1 MSTNGKVRLWA
12 EGLSKSFGEVVAL
25 ENADFNLRAGEIMAL
40 VGENGA
46 GKSTFVK
53 ILCGIYRRDSGAVW
67 VEGETVELGTSGR
80 AEKAGIA
87 VVQQELSVVPTLSV
101 AENTLLGQP
110 SERFLMSKRQMAKQA
125 QAYLE
130 TVELDVDPNRPAGEL
145 PLAEQQMLEIARVVS
160 RDAGIILLDEPTAA
174 LSDDD
179 IARVKKV
186 VLNLAADGR
195 SVVYIT
201 HRLGEVFDLADRV
214 TVFRD
219 GRSQE
224 PVDVA
229 GIDNEELIT
238 RMLGRPLVQ
247 MFPPRSGGVGDTV
260 LEIRDLETKGVNA
273 PVSLQVRKGEILG
286 LAGQLGSGISAILRG
301 VSGTQPVQSG
311 VIEVEGTPRE
321 MRTPA
326 EAQANGVAYCSGD
339 RKHDGFFS
347 SRRVT
352 ENFTAPGIKRIT
364 PMGFLRRR
372 TERQLS
378 STLASLVS
386 FDRGRLRHRVETLS
400 GGNQQKVTVGKW
412 LGVRP
417 MVLLIDEPTRGVDVG
432 ARAEIYRS
440 LRELADG
447 GLAVIFASSE
457 MHEIQGLADSV
468 VTFFRGRAVSSYR
481 ADEVDHP
488 TLIRDITR

>member
-1 MSTNGKVRLWA
+1 MSANGDIRLWA

-25 ENADFNLRAGEIMAL
+25 ENADFNLRSGEIMAL

-53 ILCGIYRRDSGAVW
+53 ILCGIYRRDSGVVS
-67 VEGETVELGTSGR
+67 VEGKTVDLGTTRR

-110 SERFLMSKRQMAKQA
+110 SARYLMSKRQMAKQA
-125 QAYLE
+125 QSYLD
-130 TVELDVDPNRPAGEL
+130 TVELDVDPNRLAGEL

-160 RDAGIILLDEPTAA
+160 RDAGVILLDEPTAA

-179 IARVKKV
+179 IVRVKKV

-219 GRSQE
+219 GRSQD
-224 PVDVA
+224 PANVA
-229 GIDNEELIT
+229 DIDNEELIT

-247 MFPPRSGGVGDTV
+247 MFPPRSAGIGDPI
-260 LEIRDLETKGVNA
+260 LEIFDLQTEGVNE
-273 PVSLQVRKGEILG
+273 PICLSVRKGEILG

-301 VSGTQPVQSG
+301 ASGTQPVHSG
-311 VIEVEGTPRE
+311 VITVDGEERE
-321 MRTPA
+321 MRSPA
-326 EAQANGVAYCSGD
+326 EALANGVAYCSGD

-352 ENFTAPGIKRIT
+352 ENFTAPGIKQVT
-364 PMGFLRRR
+364 PMGFLNRRS
-372 TERQLS
+372 ERQFS

-412 LGVRP
+412 LGARP
-417 MVLLIDEPTRGVDVG
+417 QVLLIDEPTRGVDVG

-440 LRELADG
+440 VRELADG

-457 MHEIQGLADSV
+457 MHEIQGLSDSII
-468 VTFFRGRAVSSYR
+468 TFFRGRAVASYR
-481 ADEVDHP
+481 ADEVDHAA
-488 TLIRDITR
+488 LIRDITR

>member
-1 MSTNGKVRLWA
+1 MSANGDIRLWA

-25 ENADFNLRAGEIMAL
+25 ENADFNLRSGEIMAL

-53 ILCGIYRRDSGAVW
+53 ILCGIYRRDSGVVS
-67 VEGETVELGTSGR
+67 VEGKTVDLGTTRR
-80 AEKAGIA
+80 AERAGIA

-110 SERFLMSKRQMAKQA
+110 SARYLMSKRQMANQA
-125 QAYLE
+125 KSYLD
-130 TVELDVDPNRPAGEL
+130 TVELDVDPSRLAGEL

-160 RDAGIILLDEPTAA
+160 RDAGVILLDEPTAA

-179 IARVKKV
+179 IVRVKKV

-219 GRSQE
+219 GRSQD
-224 PVDVA
+224 PADVA
-229 GIDNEELIT
+229 DIDNEELIT

-247 MFPPRSGGVGDTV
+247 MFPPRSAGIGDPI
-260 LEIRDLETKGVNA
+260 LEILDLQTEGVNE
-273 PVSLQVRKGEILG
+273 PVNLQVRKGEILG

-301 VSGTQPVQSG
+301 ASGTQPVRSG
-311 VIEVEGTPRE
+311 VITLDGVERE
-321 MRTPA
+321 IRSPA
-326 EAQANGVAYCSGD
+326 EALANGVAYCSGD

-352 ENFTAPGIKRIT
+352 ENFTAPGIKQIT
-364 PMGFLRRR
+364 PMGFLNRRS
-372 TERQLS
+372 ERRLS

-412 LGVRP
+412 LGARP
-417 MVLLIDEPTRGVDVG
+417 QVLLIDEPTRGVDVG

-440 LRELADG
+440 VRELADG

-457 MHEIQGLADSV
+457 MHEIQGLSDSII
-468 VTFFRGRAVSSYR
+468 TFFRGRAVASYR
-481 ADEVDHP
+481 AGEVDHAA
-488 TLIRDITR
+488 LIRDITR

>member
-1 MSTNGKVRLWA
+1 MSANGDIRLWA

-25 ENADFNLRAGEIMAL
+25 ENADFNLRSGEIMAL

-53 ILCGIYRRDSGAVW
+53 ILCGIYRRDSGVVS
-67 VEGETVELGTSGR
+67 VEGKTVDLGTTRR
-80 AEKAGIA
+80 AERAGIA

-110 SERFLMSKRQMAKQA
+110 SARYLMSKRQMANQA
-125 QAYLE
+125 KSYLD
-130 TVELDVDPNRPAGEL
+130 TVELDVDPSRLAGEL

-160 RDAGIILLDEPTAA
+160 REAGVILLDEPTAA

-179 IARVKKV
+179 IVRVKKV

-219 GRSQE
+219 GRSQD
-224 PVDVA
+224 PADVA
-229 GIDNEELIT
+229 DIDNEELIT

-247 MFPPRSGGVGDTV
+247 MFPPRSAGIGDPI
-260 LEIRDLETKGVNA
+260 LEILDLQTEGVNE
-273 PVSLQVRKGEILG
+273 PVNLQVRKGEILG

-301 VSGTQPVQSG
+301 ASGTQPVRSG
-311 VIEVEGTPRE
+311 VITLDGVERE
-321 MRTPA
+321 IRSPA
-326 EAQANGVAYCSGD
+326 EALANGVAYCSGD

-352 ENFTAPGIKRIT
+352 ENFTAPGIKQIT
-364 PMGFLRRR
+364 PMGFLNRRS
-372 TERQLS
+372 ERRLS

-412 LGVRP
+412 LGARP
-417 MVLLIDEPTRGVDVG
+417 QVLLIDEPTRGVDVG
-432 ARAEIYRS
+432 ARAEVYRS
-440 LRELADG
+440 VRELADG

-457 MHEIQGLADSV
+457 MHEIQGLSDSII
-468 VTFFRGRAVSSYR
+468 TFFRGRAVASYR
-481 ADEVDHP
+481 AGEVDHAA
-488 TLIRDITR
+488 LIRDITR

>member
-53 ILCGIYRRDSGAVW
+53 ILCGIYRRDSGVVW

-130 TVELDVDPNRPAGEL
+130 TVDLDVDPNRLAGEL

-247 MFPPRSGGVGDTV
+247 MFPPRSGGIGDTV
-260 LEIRDLETKGVNA
+260 LEIRDLQTKGVNA

-311 VIEVEGTPRE
+311 VIEVEGAPCE

-417 MVLLIDEPTRGVDVG
+417 LALLIDEPTRGVDVG

-488 TLIRDITR
+488 ALIRDITR